1 MLFKPTGLR
10 PQLLERN
17 HGIPEEERR
26 KRLEM
31 RTRLRRRK
39 IQNSDG
45 LSLADRILIQ
55 RREVSRSS
63 SVPPVFYFRKQE
75 FHNHPTLE
83 FPKDS

>member
-1 MLFKPTGLR
+1 MLFKPAGLR

-39 IQNSDG
+39 MQSNDG

-55 RREVSRSS
+55 RREVSGC
-63 SVPPVFYFRKQE
+63 PF
-75 FHNHPTLE
+75 
-83 FPKDS
+83 